1 MGMSP
6 FIRGLRAKVGR
17 DLLHLVGVSGVVV
30 NGRGEVLLVKAKEI
44 DNWMPVGGMVEPGE
58 EPADAIAREVM
69 EEAGVEAVP
78 ERLVGVFDGPRVT
91 YRNGDQV
98 HYVTLVFRLRHVA
111 GEARVNDDES
121 TDVRYFPA
129 GDLPPLRADHQRNV
143 DLALGNSPQAVFRS
157 GTPQKRS
164 TKGHEGTRRRAE
176 AGTPRRHG
184 ATEINSIRHP

>member
-1 MGMSP
+1 MAMSP

-30 NGRGEVLLVKAKEI
+30 NDRNEVLLVKAKEI

-58 EPADAIAREVM
+58 EPADGIAREVM

-98 HYVTLVFRLRHVA
+98 HYVTLVFRLRHVG
-111 GEARVNDDES
+111 GEPRVNDDES

-129 GDLPPLRADHQRNV
+129 GDLPPLRADHRRNV
-143 DLALGNSPQAVFRS
+143 DLALANAPEAAYA
-157 GTPQKRS
+157 
-164 TKGHEGTRRRAE
+164 RRAP
-176 AGTPRRHG
+176 GG
-184 ATEINSIRHP
+184 